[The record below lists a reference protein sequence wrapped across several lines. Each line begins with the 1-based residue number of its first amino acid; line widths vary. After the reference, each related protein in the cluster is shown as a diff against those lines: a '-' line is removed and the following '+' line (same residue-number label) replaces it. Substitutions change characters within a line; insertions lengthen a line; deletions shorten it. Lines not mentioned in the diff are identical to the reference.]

1 MNARLTSFIAAIAA
15 TLVASPFVSAPAQA
29 VSATQLAPTSVQAA
43 SAQSAAASGEY
54 VVAHP
59 KYSGVCGDDGWTWKS
74 TSYKARHNAPRI
86 MSYRIFTKGDGLCL
100 VVAHAGKAI
109 GAHSPTL
116 AALVT
121 DEDSSVA
128 SGNYAYY
135 AKVVM
140 RASCA
145 TMTAAVE
152 YDNKATRRTKVCA

>member
-15 TLVASPFVSAPAQA
+15 SLVVSLFVSAPAQA
-29 VSATQLAPTSVQAA
+29 ATVTQPAPMSAQAA
-43 SAQSAAASGEY
+43 TASGEY

-59 KYSGVCGDDGWTWKS
+59 KYSGVCGDGWTWQS
-74 TSYKARHNAPRI
+74 TSYKARHNQPRI
-86 MSYRIFTKGDGLCL
+86 MSYRVFAKGDDLCL

-121 DEDSSVA
+121 EDDSSIA

-140 RASCA
+140 RDVNGCA
-145 TMTAAVE
+145 TATAAVKYGE
-152 YDNKATRRTKVCA
+152 PKASRRWEICT